1 MKKQFP
7 PESAKSNL
15 KRRPPRRQNSG
26 QDLGP
31 IFGQD
36 LHGKLNEEIF
46 KKNEKK
52 NEWGWNVGFLMFS
65 VLVYDHHTFFSV
77 LRDTIV
83 S

>member
-1 MKKQFP
+1 MFEFQVCNSVKKQFP
-7 PESAKSNL
+7 PKSAKSNL

-52 NEWGWNVGFLMFS
+52 NEWGWNVGFFD
-65 VLVYDHHTFFSV
+65 VLSPS
-77 LRDTIV
+77 L
-83 S
+83 